1 MYLKLNLGNK
11 AALRLQWD
19 LSDASAS
26 ATFRVEKNPNS
37 VILHINSTPS
47 YETVRFYLNRVRSFN
62 DTSVSAGVY
71 SRRALGGG
79 ENRAELTVRQSSG
92 VSSSSLQ
99 VVATA
104 EIPSRQLFDYETRFN
119 KLSGYPEMLRL
130 NIGNILR

>member
-1 MYLKLNLGNK
+1 
-11 AALRLQWD
+11 
-19 LSDASAS
+19 
-26 ATFRVEKNPNS
+26 
-37 VILHINSTPS
+37 
-47 YETVRFYLNRVRSFN
+47 
-62 DTSVSAGVY
+62 VSAGVY